1 MKYRGQLRMQK
12 APDLEISG
20 LSPNAMHHCLDIP
33 ELICI
38 IFELVSSNRDIV
50 ALALTCKTF
59 RDPALRTLWAKLPS
73 FDPLVRCL
81 PNDIWKEEVKEFT
94 RNSKRVFVTNLVR
107 MESYIS
113 VGGAVS

>member
-1 MKYRGQLRMQK
+1 
-12 APDLEISG
+12 
-20 LSPNAMHHCLDIP
+20 MHHCLDIP

-38 IFELVSSNRDIV
+38 IFELVRACGSHRDIV

-81 PNDIWKEEVKEFT
+81 PNDIWKEEVNEFT
-94 RNSKRVFVTNLVR
+94 RAPKRVFVTNLVR
-107 MESYIS
+107 LESYVF